1 MFRNHSCNKIILLFL
16 LMLFA
21 SDDILAF
28 KRAKENE
35 VVPEIAL
42 NDVDGKQIK
51 ISDYKGQKIIALV
64 FWKYPSLR
72 GETALVF
79 FQKLNNLYQ
88 EKYPFEIIAVYV
100 PQAVDRVTDEEV
112 TVIRQIVANNKI
124 TFPILIDKGMEVFN
138 RYGVITFPTS
148 AIINKEGIL
157 VYELPGLPEFFGEKD
172 ISTNVKKALDIK
184 EEEKAPVKV
193 MYMAKNNASYYLN
206 LARQVHKKGN
216 TQKAIDH
223 MINAISK
230 DPEFAEAYTYLG
242 FLYTQEKNYNKA
254 TESYLQSLK
263 LNPTNTETLLA
274 YGFLCLEAGMKE
286 DAFLQFKNIIQSN
299 ANKAAEGYFG
309 LGSIYLQDGIY
320 DTAIINQEKAVELY
334 GSWKDFSQ
342 DERIHYALAYYN
354 LGETYL
360 KSNQKEKATL
370 NFKKSFEIYKDLAT
384 NMLKK

>member
-1 MFRNHSCNKIILLFL
+1 MFNNHSFNKIILLFF
-16 LMLFA
+16 LMFFTTN
-21 SDDILAF
+21 SILAF

-35 VVPEIAL
+35 PVPELAL
-42 NDVDGKQIK
+42 NDIDGNKIK
-51 ISDYKGQKIIALV
+51 IADYKGQKIVALV

-72 GETALVF
+72 GEKALVF
-79 FQKLNNLYQ
+79 FQKLNDLYH

-100 PQAVDRVTDEEV
+100 PQAVERVTDEEI
-112 TVIRQIVANNKI
+112 TVIKQIIANNKI
-124 TFPILIDKGMEVFN
+124 TFPILIDKGMDVFN

-148 AIINKEGIL
+148 AIVNKEGLL

-172 ISTNVKKALDIK
+172 ISKNVKKALDIK
-184 EEEKAPVKV
+184 EEEKAPVKA
-193 MYMAKNNASYYLN
+193 MYIAKNNANYFLN
-206 LARQVHKKGN
+206 LARQVQKKGN

-230 DPEFAEAYTYLG
+230 DPEFAEAHSYLG
-242 FLYTQEKNYNKA
+242 SLYTQEKNYTKA
-254 TESYLQSLK
+254 TESYLQALK
-263 LNPTNTETLLA
+263 LDPANAETLLA

-286 DAFLQFKNIIQSN
+286 DAFLQFRNIIQSN

-320 DTAIINQEKAVELY
+320 DTAIVNQEKAVELY
-334 GSWKDFSQ
+334 GSWKEFSQ

-354 LGETYL
+354 LAETYL
-360 KSNQKEKATL
+360 KANQKEKATN
-370 NFKKSFEIYKDLAT
+370 NFKKSFEIYKDLTT